1 MPKMRSTMGCSDDED
16 VRKIC
21 VVCLVVRYDVGDPA
35 TARGI
40 SLVYDD
46 KSKTLSMS
54 LRLN

>member
-40 SLVYDD
+40 SLVYD